1 MKGYSPNLFLNQ
13 GSIDVGYSP
22 CPLKEKQD
30 EERRQRSLFQS
41 LYVPKE
47 VLNARFLEIEINP
60 ERIDAI
66 QTAEK
71 YVKDFVPG
79 KTKHGLYFYGDFG
92 VGKTYVMCAIANELA
107 LLKNVKSLMVYT
119 PDFFR
124 DLKNAIGSDRF
135 QEKLTYIKTV
145 PLLILDDIGA
155 EAISGWI
162 RDEVL
167 GSILQYR
174 MMENLPTLY
183 SSNYDYNELEEHLAY
198 SEKAGTE
205 LLKAKRIM
213 ERIRHY
219 TISKYIGGKNR
230 RENFSLA

>member
-1 MKGYSPNLFLNQ
+1 
-13 GSIDVGYSP
+13 
-22 CPLKEKQD
+22 
-30 EERRQRSLFQS
+30 QRSLFQS

-145 PLLILDDIGA
+145 P
-155 EAISGWI
+155 
-162 RDEVL
+162 
-167 GSILQYR
+167 
-174 MMENLPTLY
+174 
-183 SSNYDYNELEEHLAY
+183 
-198 SEKAGTE
+198 
-205 LLKAKRIM
+205 
-213 ERIRHY
+213 
-219 TISKYIGGKNR
+219 
-230 RENFSLA
+230 